1 MFFSIESHQKWR
13 VVLASLLG
21 VAVQFW
27 LMPAASAVEL
37 DCHHRETARQIN
49 DAVFALKATQY
60 CTGVE
65 LPYTEIEVFERL
77 EHLRCGDKSSQLI
90 DELVED
96 FDEKYRL
103 IMTKDPAKTV
113 CNQAAQINIDR

>member
-1 MFFSIESHQKWR
+1 MSILKFGR
-13 VVLASLLG
+13 ASKRIVPLLLLG
-21 VAVQFW
+21 AAAQAWSLVPAMAVD
-27 LMPAASAVEL
+27 L
-37 DCHHRETARQIN
+37 DCHHRETARQIS

-65 LPYTEIEVFERL
+65 FPYTQVQVFERL
-77 EHLRCGDKSSQLI
+77 DQLRCGPKSTALV

-96 FDEKYRL
+96 FDTRYRL

-113 CNQAAQINIDR
+113 CMEATKITWK